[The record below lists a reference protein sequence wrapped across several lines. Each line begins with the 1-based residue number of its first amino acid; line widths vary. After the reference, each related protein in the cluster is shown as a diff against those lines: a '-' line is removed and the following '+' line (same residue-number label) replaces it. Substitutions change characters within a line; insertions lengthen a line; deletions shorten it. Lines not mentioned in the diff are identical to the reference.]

1 MRLLTD
7 REITTLK
14 AQGCTAEDW
23 TAISVSEEFTPDYI
37 RAVDFFGEIQLGV
50 FEKSIEVGSGFSKHS
65 GISHATLRNV
75 IIGDNCLI
83 EHIGCY
89 INNYR
94 IGDDC
99 LISNAATVETT
110 EGATF
115 GEGTIISVLNE
126 AGNGNILIY
135 SGLTSQMAS
144 MMVKYECDREFTSKL
159 RQLIRAEIEPAS
171 AGGVIGNR
179 CRIVNTQNIVNCI
192 ISDDCE
198 IDGACRLSDCSL
210 RSLPDAPVYIGSG
223 VICENSIILDGT
235 SILNSAKLENC
246 FVGEA
251 CLIKNGFTAENC
263 VFFANGDMA
272 NGEAC
277 AAFCGPFTT
286 SHHKS
291 TLLISTATSFFNAG
305 SGTNFS
311 NHAYKMGPVHHGTL
325 ERGAKTASSTHIL
338 LPAQIG
344 LFSVCFGKIYNHPDT
359 RRLPFSYIFGTG
371 NGCTVIPG
379 RNIISAGLFR
389 DIRKWPKRDKR
400 TAAGRCS
407 IVNFDPLPPLAI
419 SRIIAAKRTLEDLQR
434 SAAEQLPAYEFQNC
448 VIKASSLRKGIEYYD
463 LALKIFFGKAI
474 ENLDLTPLEGSIGD
488 GEWSDLGGMLL
499 PLREELRIVDEVK
512 NETITSAS
520 EILERFKTIHA
531 NYAEYRRAWSLRLL
545 CEYFG
550 VSEITE
556 ELAVKI
562 REDYLEARRTWINE
576 IRRDALREFDL
587 GDVPDDTL
595 SAFLSTLDQAL
606 PGDAKQDI

>member
-37 RAVDFFGEIQLGV
+37 RATDFYGEIQLGV
-50 FEKSIEVGSGFSKHS
+50 FEKSIEAGSGFVKHS

-75 IIGDNCLI
+75 VIGDNCLI
-83 EHIGCY
+83 EHIGNY

-99 LISNAATVETT
+99 LISNVSTMETT
-110 EGATF
+110 LGATF
-115 GEGTIISVLNE
+115 GEGTVISVLNE
-126 AGNGNILIY
+126 VGSGNILIY

-144 MMVKYECDREFTSKL
+144 MMVKYEYDREFTDKL
-159 RQLIRAEIEPAS
+159 RRLVHADIELMNPS
-171 AGGVIGNR
+171 GTVGNR
-179 CRIVNTQNIVNCI
+179 CRIVNTQNILNCV

-210 RSLPDAPVYIGSG
+210 RSLPGAPVYIGSG
-223 VICENSIILDGT
+223 VICENSIIYDGS

-246 FVGEA
+246 FIGEA
-251 CLIKNGFTAENC
+251 CLIKNGFTAEGC
-263 VFFANGDMA
+263 VFFANCDMS

-277 AAFCGPFTT
+277 AAFCGPFTA

-291 TLLISTATSFFNAG
+291 TLLIGTATSFFNAG
-305 SGTNFS
+305 SATNFS
-311 NHAYKMGPVHHGTL
+311 NHAYKMGPVHHGIL
-325 ERGAKTASSTHIL
+325 ERGVKTASSTHIL

-344 LFSVCFGKIYNHPDT
+344 LFSVCSGKIYNHPDT
-359 RRLPFSYIFGTG
+359 RRLPFSYIISSGG
-371 NGCTVIPG
+371 KNILVPG
-379 RNIISAGLFR
+379 RNLVTAGLYR

-400 TAAGRCS
+400 TSIGRRS
-407 IVNFDPLPPLAI
+407 IVNFDWLSPLAA

-434 SAAEQLPAYEFQNC
+434 LSGDRVRTYEFQDC
-448 VIKASSLRKGIEYYD
+448 IIKASSLEKGIKYYD
-463 LALKIFFGKAI
+463 LALKMFFGAAV
-474 ENLDLTPLEGSIGD
+474 ENLNLTLTENNIGD

-499 PLREELRIVDEVK
+499 PLSEELRIVDEVK
-512 NETITSAS
+512 NEMITSAS

-531 NYAEYRRAWSLRLL
+531 NYSEYRRAWSLRLL

-550 VSEITE
+550 ADEITE
-556 ELAVKI
+556 ELAATI
-562 REDYLEARRTWINE
+562 RGDYVEARRTWIDE
-576 IRRDALREFDL
+576 IRSDALREYDL
-587 GDVPDDTL
+587 GDVPDDVL
-595 SAFLSTLDQAL
+595 NAFLRNLDQDL
-606 PGDAKQDI
+606 SDDAKQDI